1 MYWHIHCAF
10 SPNPALSRTPA
21 ATRPRLFQKPAR
33 GLTFFLMVLLAGCG
47 FQLRGATTVPAEMA
61 RTYIETADRHSLFYR
76 SLREQLRTA
85 GVSIVD
91 SPLEATATFSIESD
105 MTGQRVLSVSA
116 RNVPREFEV
125 YYTVFYSLKTEDKTL
140 MDTRSQT
147 LSRDYTWD
155 ETLVLGKEKE
165 EQLLREAIS
174 DDLVRIVLIQLS
186 SI

>member
-1 MYWHIHCAF
+1 MFERSSLFRADWLTSLYRFA
-10 SPNPALSRTPA
+10 PAL
-21 ATRPRLFQKPAR
+21 
-33 GLTFFLMVLLAGCG
+33 LLLLLSGCG
-47 FQLRGATTVPAEMA
+47 FQLRGATTVPPEMA
-61 RTYIETADRHSLFYR
+61 QTYIETTDRHSVFYR

-85 GVSIVD
+85 GVEVVD
-91 SPLEATATFSIESD
+91 SPIDASATFSIESD
-105 MTGQRVLSVSA
+105 LTGQRVLSVSA

-125 YYTVFYSLKTEDKTL
+125 YYTVFYSLRTDEKTL
-140 MDTRSQT
+140 MNTRSQT

-174 DDLVRIVLIQLS
+174 DDLVRIILIQLS